1 MMNIKNAVM
10 IAFGFVLVM
19 LLLKTLKV
27 VNRYSTIST
36 SLGNAKPSEFFGV
49 QQSINCV
56 PGPGPNADYYTGESL
71 GGLCGGQETVHK
83 LGHEYAITSGIGG
96 SLLSD

>member
-1 MMNIKNAVM
+1 MKLKNAAM
-10 IAFGFVLVM
+10 ILVGFVLFM
-19 LLLKTLKV
+19 LLLRTLKI
-27 VNRYSTIST
+27 VNGYSTIST

-49 QQSINCV
+49 QQSTNCI
-56 PGPGPNADYYTGESL
+56 PGPGPDADYYTGESL